1 MRNKSRKV
9 VGVVRSRKL
18 SGVWEWGG
26 VVVRGGGGM
35 SNGEVEVVKTKMY
48 DVCDEDVGF
57 CGLCNYCVKREI

>member
-18 SGVWEWGG
+18 SGMWGWEWGG
-26 VVVRGGGGM
+26 VVVRGGGGGGGGGM

-48 DVCDEDVGF
+48 DVCGVLWF
-57 CGLCNYCVKREI
+57 V